1 MTSKNSIVS
10 LWFYLQIITI
20 NMSNGKRNIVIVEDD
35 PSLRHSFV
43 SIINQSA
50 SYAVVGEYEDL
61 KSAIKRIH
69 DYKELTILL
78 DVHLRGC
85 RTVDS
90 INQLKR
96 INPYHK
102 VIMLSSDNSYP
113 TIVDCIRN
121 GADGYLVKE
130 DAVLAIGSYL
140 DLVYTKDYVLSPAA
154 SDSVCNFIQTMD
166 FTRDYSVNTST
177 TDAIKELSQAQK
189 LVYREL
195 IKGKSYQYIG
205 NYLGISKNTV
215 GQHVQRIYKA
225 FGINSR
231 SELMAGKH

>member
-1 MTSKNSIVS
+1 
-10 LWFYLQIITI
+10 
-20 NMSNGKRNIVIVEDD
+20 MSNGKRNIVIVEDD

-43 SIINQSA
+43 SIINQSV
-50 SYAVVGEYEDL
+50 SYSVVGEYEDL

-78 DVHLRGC
+78 DVHLHGC
-85 RTVDS
+85 RTIDN

-102 VIMLSSDNSYP
+102 IIMLSSDNSYP

-140 DLVYTKDYVLSPAA
+140 DLAYTKDYVLSPSA

-166 FTRDYSVNTST
+166 FTRDYRANSS
-177 TDAIKELSQAQK
+177 TDATNELSQAQM

-205 NYLGISKNTV
+205 DYLGISKNTV
-215 GQHVQRIYKA
+215 GQHVQRIYKT